1 MEKQKSSPTAKRI
14 MMLHL
19 DAYVEE

>member
-14 MMLHL
+14 MMLNL